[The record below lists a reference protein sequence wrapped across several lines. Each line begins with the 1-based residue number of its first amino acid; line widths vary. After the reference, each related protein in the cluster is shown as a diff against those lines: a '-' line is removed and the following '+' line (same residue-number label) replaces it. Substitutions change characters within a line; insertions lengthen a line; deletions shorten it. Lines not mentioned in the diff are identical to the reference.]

1 MAQKTKDKKSAIS
14 RKSKAAAVR
23 EAPQASKSAAA
34 GRKSAGRITSVP
46 LSQIV
51 LDRYQPRPVL
61 PSTGNLREEF
71 FSGNMDWRE
80 TAQEWLSLAEK
91 DPAVAGQV
99 RGLLDMGASIAELNQ
114 IEPATGAWIEVD
126 RGEYKM
132 ILSTG
137 ERRFW
142 SLALSAAA
150 NDTTEPQLEIQ
161 EIRPDQ
167 LGIERQVVENET
179 AVPLT
184 AIGKARAISGLILER
199 IEDLP
204 EELDK
209 NGENPPSDYEY
220 YRAVLDL
227 EELTGS
233 KYMPRGMWEEIGEI
247 MDMERAYMTYHLNL
261 LQLPEE
267 VQHLADSNNVPEKV
281 LREVL
286 KLSPAQ
292 WEKAVRLVITEDLS
306 ANEIKKLKENG
317 PPKAGKTIPRAV
329 KAARRMKSFW
339 KESRAI
345 SSESEIGKVATEFAA
360 GQEREELEKAIE
372 KLEKFVGQLRLRVES
387 MD

>member
-1 MAQKTKDKKSAIS
+1 MAQKTKDKKEAIS
-14 RKSKAAAVR
+14 RKNKTAAVR
-23 EAPQASKSAAA
+23 EAPRATAAAAA
-34 GRKSAGRITSVP
+34 GRRSAGRITSVP

-61 PSTGNLREEF
+61 PSLRNLREAF
-71 FSGNMDWRE
+71 FSGKADWRE
-80 TAQEWLSLAEK
+80 TAQKWLSLAEE

-99 RGLLDMGASIAELNQ
+99 RGLLNMGASIAELNQ
-114 IEPATGAWIEVD
+114 IEPATGAWVEVD
-126 RGEYKM
+126 QGDYKL

-142 SLALSAAA
+142 SLALSAAD
-150 NDTTEPQLEIQ
+150 NQTGEPQLEVQ
-161 EIRPDQ
+161 EVKPEE

-179 AVPLT
+179 AMPLT
-184 AIGKARAISGLILER
+184 AIGKARAIAGLILER

-204 EELDK
+204 QELDK
-209 NGENPPSDYEY
+209 HSENPPSDYEY

-281 LREVL
+281 LREIL

-306 ANEIKKLKENG
+306 ANDIKNLKGNG
-317 PPKAGKTIPRAV
+317 SPKAKKTISQAV

-339 KESRAI
+339 KESRVI

-360 GQEREELEKAIE
+360 GQDKEELEKAIE
-372 KLEKFVGQLRLRVES
+372 KLEKFVGQLRLRVEG